1 LKIVSPN
8 SPNRRWRRSN
18 YRLINQFYFYNAAKK
33 EISTRRTR
41 RQNQRPGQ
49 AGQYGTNQPP
59 KRDPNKK
66 KVDPLKLRNITYVD
80 YRDIR
85 ILERF
90 LNDRGKILP
99 NRITGVSTKYQRKI
113 EIRSSTPDIWH
124 CCLSLLAD

>member
-1 LKIVSPN
+1 MP
-8 SPNRRWRRSN
+8 
-18 YRLINQFYFYNAAKK
+18 AKK
-33 EISTRRTR
+33 KAAPTGRDAG
-41 RQNQRPGQ
+41 NQRPGQ
-49 AGQYGTNQPP
+49 YGANNRQ

-99 NRITGVSTKYQRKI
+99 NRITGVSAKYQRKI
-113 EIRSSTPDIWH
+113 ESSIKH
-124 CCLSLLAD
+124 ARHLALLPFVAGGLK

>member
-1 LKIVSPN
+1 MP
-8 SPNRRWRRSN
+8 P
-18 YRLINQFYFYNAAKK
+18 KK
-33 EISTRRTR
+33 KSAPPGRDG
-41 RQNQRPGQ
+41 QNQRPGQ
-49 AGQYGTNQPP
+49 QGQYGANQRP

-113 EIRSSTPDIWH
+113 ENSIKHARH
-124 CCLSLLAD
+124 LALLPFVAGGLK

>member
-1 LKIVSPN
+1 MQG
-8 SPNRRWRRSN
+8 RDG
-18 YRLINQFYFYNAAKK
+18 
-33 EISTRRTR
+33 
-41 RQNQRPGQ
+41 QNQRPGQ
-49 AGQYGTNQPP
+49 QGQYGSNQRP

-99 NRITGVSTKYQRKI
+99 NRITGVSSKYQRKI
-113 EIRSSTPDIWH
+113 ENSIKHARH
-124 CCLSLLAD
+124 LALLPFVAGGLK

>member
-1 LKIVSPN
+1 MP
-8 SPNRRWRRSN
+8 P
-18 YRLINQFYFYNAAKK
+18 KK
-33 EISTRRTR
+33 KSATTGRDG
-41 RQNQRPGQ
+41 QNQRPGQ
-49 AGQYGTNQPP
+49 AGQYGANQRP

-99 NRITGVSTKYQRKI
+99 NRITGVSAKYQRKI
-113 EIRSSTPDIWH
+113 ENSIKHARH
-124 CCLSLLAD
+124 LALLPFVAGGLK